1 MKKEI
6 RKLIYSSLGIII
18 LGSAIN
24 LLSWRYKLISSGLP
38 GYALSFNYLT
48 HFSVGQFLFIS
59 NSLILALSFLI
70 AGKTSGLRGVY
81 GYTLLSIFI
90 DYPRRLF
97 NLSQIVIASL
107 PLNILL
113 VILQGLIAPIG
124 IAVVMA
130 NGYSFGSYSSMM
142 PIVNKFSNI
151 SAPKFFLITDAILSL
166 ITFYFFGFQSALLLL
181 LNATTFFIVFNKALP
196 IMKRYFAEE

>member
-1 MKKEI
+1 MRKEI
-6 RKLIYSSLGIII
+6 RKLIYSSIGIAI
-18 LGSAIN
+18 LSSAIN
-24 LLSWRYKLISSGLP
+24 FLSWRYKLISSGLP

-48 HFSVGQFLFIS
+48 NFSVGQFLFIS

-70 AGKTSGLRGVY
+70 VGKTSGMRGVY

-90 DYPRRLF
+90 DYQRRLF
-97 NLSQIVIASL
+97 GLMQIVIASL
-107 PLNILL
+107 PLNIIFI
-113 VILQGLIAPIG
+113 VIQGILAPIG

-151 SAPKFFLITDAILSL
+151 SAPKFFLIADLILSL
-166 ITFYFFGFQSALLLL
+166 ITFYFFGFQSAALLL
-181 LNATTFFIVFNKALP
+181 LNATTFFIVFNKVLP
-196 IMKRYFAEE
+196 TMSRYFAE